1 MATRFNMLVT
11 AWSTNL
17 VSDAGETRRYED
29 LMEARWRG
37 KIGIEASD
45 HSVFLA
51 KFARYDQLWQELI
64 IRRR

>member
-17 VSDAGETRRYED
+17 VSDAGSPRRCED

-45 HSVFLA
+45 PNVFLD
-51 KFARYDQLWQELI
+51 KFARYD
-64 IRRR
+64 